1 MISLLQ
7 DLSRN
12 INNIRLYNNQIF
24 KTNKIDK
31 NRINILSD
39 EKQSYIFIPENM
51 CLFQST
57 LIIDNIENIQNDPL
71 IQQAIRIG
79 LIPLVESKINEVNL
93 ENKWSKI
100 GIHFF

>member
-31 NRINILSD
+31 NRIKS
-39 EKQSYIFIPENM
+39 
-51 CLFQST
+51 
-57 LIIDNIENIQNDPL
+57 
-71 IQQAIRIG
+71 
-79 LIPLVESKINEVNL
+79 NL
-93 ENKWSKI
+93 TYLYLKTCAYSNL
-100 GIHFF
+100 H